1 MNKQNMV
8 QSFIDMLGSLGGKF
22 DLGKTAEDVPKKE
35 HTDGRFKHGRH
46 PLNGKNYFT
55 AGRGYLMRRQPK
67 RDKSI
72 SARQWKKQVKAQR
85 RAAKAV
91 EG

>member
-22 DLGKTAEDVPKKE
+22 DLGKTTEDAPKKE
-35 HTDGRFKHGRH
+35 HSDGRFKGGRR
-46 PLNGKNYFT
+46 PLNRKSYRT
-55 AGRGYLMRRQPK
+55 AGRGYLMRLYPK

-72 SARQWKKQVKAQR
+72 SARQWKKQVKARR
-85 RAAKAV
+85 RAAKV
-91 EG
+91 EA